1 MKDPREVNRQRA
13 AALGKEAVVISRTGN
28 YPLPSGRTVDVRAD
42 VEAAIAGTVAYPPN
56 TRVPA
61 PAAGGFET
69 TFDVTNETTLSA
81 GRRLADAGRRVCAL
95 NFASAKNPG
104 GGFLGGSRA
113 QEESLARSS
122 ALYVC
127 IEGSPMYDYHRR
139 SGDPMYSG
147 YALYSPDVPV
157 FRDDAGELLERPWS
171 CSFITCPAVN
181 AKVTLGRD
189 PHAGP
194 AIRDAMRERVA
205 RVLAIAAAKGQSHL
219 VLGAWGCGVFGN
231 DPTEIAGLFRES
243 FDGTFRGAF
252 EHVTFAVLDSSSG
265 GRVFGAFR
273 TAFEGTA
280 EATARE

>member
-1 MKDPREVNRQRA
+1 MKDPRELNRQRA
-13 AALGKEAVVISRTGN
+13 AALGQEAVLISRTGN
-28 YPLPSGRTVDVRAD
+28 YVAPSGRTVDVRAE
-42 VEAAIAGTVAYPPN
+42 VEAAVAGTVAYPPN

-61 PAAGGFET
+61 PAAAGGIGT
-69 TFDVTNETTLSA
+69 TFDVTNETTLAA
-81 GRRLADAGRRVCAL
+81 GRRLADAGHRVCAL

-139 SGDPMYSG
+139 SGDPMYSH

-157 FRDDAGELLERPWS
+157 FRDDAGELLKRPWA

-194 AIRDAMRERVA
+194 AIRDTMRERVA
-205 RVLAIAAAKGQSHL
+205 RVLAIAAANGHSHL

-231 DPTEIAGLFRES
+231 DPAEIAGLFRES
-243 FDGTFRGAF
+243 LGGAFKGVF
-252 EHVTFAVLDSSSG
+252 EHVTFAVLDSSSD
-265 GRVFGAFR
+265 GRVVGPFRDAFVVLR
-273 TAFEGTA
+273 
-280 EATARE
+280 

>member
-13 AALGKEAVVISRTGN
+13 AALGQEAVLITRTGD
-28 YPLPSGRTVDVRAD
+28 YLSPSGRTVDIRQD
-42 VEAAIAGTVAYPPN
+42 VDAAIAGTVAYPPN

-61 PAAGGFET
+61 SAAGGLKT
-69 TFDVTNETTLSA
+69 TFEVTNETTLSA

-139 SGDPMYSG
+139 RGDPMYSH

-157 FRDDAGELLERPWS
+157 FRDDAGDLLERPWS

-181 AKVTLGRD
+181 AKVTLARD
-189 PHAGP
+189 AHAGP

-205 RVLAIAAAKGQSHL
+205 RVLAIAAANGQSHL

-231 DPTEIAGLFRES
+231 DPAEIAESFRES
-243 FDGTFRGAF
+243 LDGAFRGVF

-273 TAFEGTA
+273 DEFAKG
-280 EATARE
+280 R